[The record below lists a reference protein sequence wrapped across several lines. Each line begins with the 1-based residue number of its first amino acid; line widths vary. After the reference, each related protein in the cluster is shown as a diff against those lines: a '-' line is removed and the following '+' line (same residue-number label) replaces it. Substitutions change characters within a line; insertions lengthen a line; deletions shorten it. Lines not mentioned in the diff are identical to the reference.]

1 MSRLESFIRRMSAQ
15 RDIIDDLA
23 GRIDA
28 VPGPILEI
36 GFGNGRTY
44 DHLRQ
49 RFPGRRILVF
59 EAVVVPDLPV
69 LPPGEDLFVGD
80 VRDTAARLPDGCAAL
95 IHADIESGHRD
106 RDGGLDRWL
115 PALVARLLAPGG
127 YAASGSPLA
136 DPRLAPHPLP
146 PGVAP
151 GRYFAARRLGGAG

>member
-15 RDIIDDLA
+15 RDVIDDLA

-28 VPGPILEI
+28 VPGPIFEI

-59 EAVVVPDLPV
+59 ESVVVPDLPF
-69 LPPGEDLFVGD
+69 LPPPEDLLVGD
-80 VRDTAARLPDGCAAL
+80 VRATASRLPDAAAAL
-95 IHADIESGHRD
+95 IHVDIESGHMD
-106 RDGGLDRWL
+106 RDGGLCAWL

-127 YAASGSPLA
+127 YAASGSPLP

-146 PGVAP
+146 AGVQP
-151 GRYFAARRLGGAG
+151 GRYFVARRLPETG

>member
-1 MSRLESFIRRMSAQ
+1 MSRLESFIRRMTAQ

-59 EAVVVPDLPV
+59 EAVVVPDLPF
-69 LPPGEDLFVGD
+69 LPPPEDLLVGD
-80 VRDTAARLPDGCAAL
+80 VRDTAARLPDGSAAL
-95 IHADIESGHRD
+95 IHADVESGHRD

-136 DPRLAPHPLP
+136 DPRLDPHPLP
-146 PGVAP
+146 PGIAP
-151 GRYFAARRLGGAG
+151 GRYFAARRRDGTG

>member
-15 RDIIDDLA
+15 RDILDDLA
-23 GRIDA
+23 GRLDA

-59 EAVVVPDLPV
+59 ESVVVPDLPF
-69 LPPGEDLFVGD
+69 LPPPEDLLVGD
-80 VRDTAARLPDGCAAL
+80 VRDTARHLPDAGAAL
-95 IHADIESGHRD
+95 VHADIESGLAD
-106 RDGGLDRWL
+106 RDDGLGHWL

-127 YAASGSPLA
+127 FAASGCPLPH
-136 DPRLAPHPLP
+136 PRLAPHPLP
-146 PGVAP
+146 PGVPA
-151 GRYFAARRLGGAG
+151 GRYFVARRLPGPG